1 MDNNKELSD
10 YLFKAANLVND
21 IYIAGLREGGKVAI
35 DSIGKEHKK
44 EVKKDVKS

>member
-35 DSIGKEHKK
+35 EGIGKKLEK
-44 EVKKDVKS
+44 EVKKDE